1 MIRTIIESVLLFLL
15 PFAGYAL
22 YLVARQRT
30 ALDPDHWS
38 KPFLSLVVTGLVIVA
53 LSFVASALISERHP
67 SGYVPAHIENGKLVP
82 GTFQ

>member
-1 MIRTIIESVLLFLL
+1 MIRAIIESLLLFLL

-22 YLVARQRT
+22 YLFARQKP

-38 KPFLSLVVTGLVIVA
+38 KPFLSLVITGLVIVS
-53 LSFVASALISERHP
+53 LSFVASALMGERHP
-67 SGYVPAHIENGKLVP
+67 GGYVPAHLENGKLVP